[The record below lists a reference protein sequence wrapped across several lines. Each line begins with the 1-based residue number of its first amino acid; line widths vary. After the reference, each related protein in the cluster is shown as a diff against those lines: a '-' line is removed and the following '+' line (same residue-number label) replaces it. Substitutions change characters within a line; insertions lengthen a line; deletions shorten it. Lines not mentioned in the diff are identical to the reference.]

1 MSFRKTQ
8 RLGLVLIIL
17 GYITLGVTYALAT
30 PPLEASDEYKHYPF
44 VQYVQTQHALPVLDP
59 DDPGLWL
66 QEAAQP
72 PLYYLL
78 MAALTAPIDTS
89 DLPALHHQ
97 NPHAF
102 IGNPGQV
109 TNKNLIIHHPA
120 REAFPW
126 QGAVLA
132 VYLIRLASIGLGVG
146 TVLLAARLGST
157 LFNPQVGLLAAALT
171 AFNPMFLF
179 VSAAVNNDS
188 LAILLGHLG
197 LYLLVRLWQDAPD
210 PRACWQRYAALG
222 AVLGLGILTKLS
234 LGGLLGLTVLALT
247 WLAWRRRERRLLFG
261 GGAIVV
267 AAALAIPVWWFAR
280 NLRVYGNLTGLDA
293 FIAVQGTRQVPI
305 TWTDWVGEFGTFYRS
320 YWGLFG
326 GVNVAAPEPF
336 YFVCNL
342 AALVGAAGAGLWLW
356 RTFGIA
362 RGRGVGVPNGS
373 TELAEVLLGD
383 QGDTHQQVGDSRKR
397 DGTWLLAAWAAVL
410 LLLLLRWN
418 IISAAFQGRLIFPAL
433 GALNVLWAVGLL
445 AWTGDGRRPV
455 LALAVAGWML
465 GAAMILPWATI
476 RPAYAYPE
484 PLTEVPEA
492 ARFGPI
498 TFSGTEGG
506 EIQLVGVEMQSG
518 QSVTPAGEPVEVVL
532 YWQAVQPTERDY
544 VSTVHL
550 LGREYTSVGQ
560 VNRYPAW
567 GMIPTSQ
574 WQANQIWRDVY
585 HVFVDKDAA
594 APTRLRVSVGM
605 YDAGAG
611 HPLPATGP
619 DGKPLELVLVGEAR
633 LTTDR
638 PPPLEPPVTL
648 EMNWAEGIALTGY
661 SLDERTLNL
670 TLYWRATNVPSED
683 YTVFVHLLDESGA
696 PRGQGDG
703 PPVGGDYPTS
713 FWEAG
718 EVIIDKHH
726 VDVDA
731 DAPPGSYRLA
741 VGLYRLADGTRLAV
755 WDAAGTPQPD
765 KRVILPVEIKL
776 D

>member
-1 MSFRKTQ
+1 MSSRKTQ
-8 RLGLVLIIL
+8 HLRLVLIVL

-44 VQYVQTQHALPVLDP
+44 VQYVQAQRALPVLDP

-72 PLYYLL
+72 PLYHLL
-78 MAALTAPIDTS
+78 MATLTAPIDTS
-89 DLPALHHQ
+89 DLPEIHHE

-109 TNKNLIIHHPA
+109 TNKNLIIHDPA

-126 QGAVLA
+126 QGAVLS
-132 VYLIRLASIGLGVG
+132 VYLIRFASIGLGVG

-157 LFNPQVGLLAAALT
+157 LFKPQVGLLAAALT

-234 LGGLLGLTVLALT
+234 LGGLLGLTGLTLT
-247 WLAWRRRERRLLFG
+247 WLAWRRREWRLLFG

-267 AAALAIPVWWFAR
+267 TVALAVSGWWFAR
-280 NLRVYGNLTGLDA
+280 NLRAYGDLTGLDA
-293 FIAVQGTRQVPI
+293 FIAVQGIRDVPI
-305 TWTDWVGEFGTFYRS
+305 TWGDWVGEFGTFYRS

-326 GVNVAAPEPF
+326 GVNVAAPESF

-342 AALVGAAGAGLWLW
+342 AALVGAAGVGLWLW
-356 RTFGIA
+356 RKRPGKQNGI
-362 RGRGVGVPNGS
+362 
-373 TELAEVLLGD
+373 
-383 QGDTHQQVGDSRKR
+383 
-397 DGTWLLAAWAAVL
+397 WLLAAWAAVL
-410 LLLLLRWN
+410 FLLLLRWN
-418 IISAAFQGRLIFPAL
+418 IISEAFQGRLIFPAL
-433 GALNVLWAVGLL
+433 GALNVLWVVGLL
-445 AWTGDGRRPV
+445 AWTGEGKRPA
-455 LALAVAGWML
+455 LALVLLGWML
-465 GAAMILPWATI
+465 GAATVLPWAVI

-484 PLTEVPEA
+484 PLAAVPEA

-498 TFSGTEGG
+498 TFSGTARLSSPKSEGG

-518 QSVTPAGEPVEVVL
+518 QSVTPTGEPVEVVL
-532 YWQAVQPTERDY
+532 YWQAIQPTERDY

-574 WQANQIWRDVY
+574 WLAKQLWRDVY
-585 HVFVDKDAA
+585 HVFVNEDAA

-605 YDAGAG
+605 YDTQAG
-611 HPLPATGP
+611 HPLPARGP
-619 DGKPLELVLVGEAR
+619 EGTQLGIVLVGEAR
-633 LTTDR
+633 LITDQ
-638 PPPLEPPVTL
+638 PPPLEPSVTL
-648 EMNWAEGIALTGY
+648 EMNWADGIALAGY
-661 SLDERTLNL
+661 SLHPQTLNL
-670 TLYWRATNVPSED
+670 TLYWQATDTPSQD
-683 YTVFVHLLDESGA
+683 YTVFVHLLDESGML
-696 PRGQGDG
+696 RGQGDG
-703 PPVGGDYPTS
+703 PPVDGDYPTS

-718 EVIIDKHH
+718 EVIRDKHRL
-726 VDVDA
+726 DVDA

-765 KRVILPVEIKL
+765 NQVILPVEIEL

>member
-1 MSFRKTQ
+1 MGFGKTQ
-8 RLGLVLIIL
+8 RLGLVLIVL

-44 VQYVQTQHALPVLDP
+44 VQYVQAQRALPVLDAG
-59 DDPGLWL
+59 DPGLWL

-89 DLPALHHQ
+89 DLPELHHE

-109 TNKNLIIHHPA
+109 TNKNLIIHDPA

-132 VYLIRLASIGLGVG
+132 VYLIRFASIGLGVG

-157 LFNPQVGLLAAALT
+157 LFSSRVGLLAAALT

-188 LAILLGHLG
+188 LAILFGHLG

-210 PRACWQRYAALG
+210 PRAYWQRYAALG

-234 LGGLLGLTVLALT
+234 LGGLLGLTGLTLT
-247 WLAWRRRERRLLFG
+247 WLTWRRQEWRLLFG

-267 AAALAIPVWWFAR
+267 AVALAMSGWWFTR
-280 NLRVYGNLTGLDA
+280 NLRVYGDLTGLDA
-293 FIAVQGTRQVPI
+293 FIAVQGTRDVPI
-305 TWTDWVGEFGTFYRS
+305 TWDDWVGEFGTFYRS

-326 GVNVAAPEPF
+326 GVNVAAPESF

-342 AALVGAAGAGLWLW
+342 AALVGAAGVGLWLW
-356 RTFGIA
+356 RK
-362 RGRGVGVPNGS
+362 RP
-373 TELAEVLLGD
+373 
-383 QGDTHQQVGDSRKR
+383 RKQN
-397 DGTWLLAAWAAVL
+397 GTWLVAAWAAVL
-410 LLLLLRWN
+410 FLLLLRWN
-418 IISAAFQGRLIFPAL
+418 IISKAFQGRLIFPAL

-445 AWTGDGRRPV
+445 VWTGDGKRPA
-455 LALAVAGWML
+455 LALVLLGWML
-465 GAAMILPWATI
+465 GAAILLPWAAI

-484 PLTEVPEA
+484 PLTAVPEA
-492 ARFGPI
+492 AQFGPI
-498 TFSGTEGG
+498 SFSGTEGG
-506 EIQLVGVEMQSG
+506 EIQLVGVEINSG

-532 YWQAVQPTERDY
+532 YWQAIQPAERDY

-550 LGREYTSVGQ
+550 LGREYASVGQ

-574 WQANQIWRDVY
+574 WQAKQIWRDVY
-585 HVFVDKDAA
+585 HIFVNEDAA

-605 YDAGAG
+605 YDTEAG
-611 HPLPATGP
+611 HPLPARGP
-619 DGKPLELVLVGEAR
+619 EGTQLEIVLVGEAR
-633 LTTDR
+633 LTTDQ
-638 PPPLEPPVTL
+638 PPPLEPSVTL
-648 EMNWAEGIALTGY
+648 EMHWADGIVLAGY
-661 SLDERTLNL
+661 SLHPQTLTL
-670 TLYWRATNVPSED
+670 TLYWRATDTSSQD

-713 FWEAG
+713 FWEPG
-718 EVIIDKHH
+718 EVITDKHR

-765 KRVILPVEIKL
+765 NRVILPVEIVL

>member
-1 MSFRKTQ
+1 MNFRKMQ
-8 RLGLVLIIL
+8 RLSLVLIVL
-17 GYITLGVTYALAT
+17 GYITLGVIYTLAT

-44 VQYVQTQHALPVLDP
+44 VQYVQTQRALPVLDT

-89 DLPALHHQ
+89 DLPELHHQ

-109 TNKNLIIHHPA
+109 TNKNLIIHDPA

-126 QGAVLA
+126 RRAVLA
-132 VYLIRLASIGLGVG
+132 VHLIRFASIGLGVG

-157 LFNPQVGLLAAALT
+157 LFSPRVGLLAAALT

-210 PRACWQRYAALG
+210 PRACWRRYAALG
-222 AVLGLGILTKLS
+222 AVLGLGMLTKLS
-234 LGGLLGLTVLALT
+234 LGGLLGLTGLALT
-247 WLAWRRRERRLLFG
+247 WLAWRRREWRLLFG

-267 AAALAIPVWWFAR
+267 AMALAISGWWFAR
-280 NLRVYGNLTGLDA
+280 NLRVYGDPTGLNV
-293 FIAVQGTRQVPI
+293 FIAVQSTRNAPI
-305 TWTDWVGEFGTFYRS
+305 TWVGWVGEFGTFYRS

-342 AALVGAAGAGLWLW
+342 AALVGVAGVGLWLW
-356 RTFGIA
+356 RLFEIS
-362 RGRGVGVPNGS
+362 RGHSVGVPN
-373 TELAEVLLGD
+373 LLGCAAPPP
-383 QGDTHQQVGDSRKR
+383 QQVGDSGKQ
-397 DGTWLLAAWAAVL
+397 DGTWLLAAWATIL
-410 LLLLLRWN
+410 FLLLLRWN
-418 IISAAFQGRLIFPAL
+418 IISTAFQGRLIFPAL

-445 AWTGDGRRPV
+445 AWTGAGKRPA
-455 LALAVAGWML
+455 LALIVAGWTL
-465 GAAMILPWATI
+465 GAAILLPWATI

-484 PLTEVPEA
+484 PLTAVPEA

-498 TFSGTEGG
+498 TFSGAEGG

-532 YWQAVQPTERDY
+532 YWQAIQPAERDY

-567 GMIPTSQ
+567 GIIPTSR
-574 WQANQIWRDVY
+574 WQAEQIWRDVY
-585 HVFVDKDAA
+585 HVFAKKDAA
-594 APTRLRVSVGM
+594 APARLRVSVGM
-605 YDAGAG
+605 YDTEAG
-611 HPLPATGP
+611 HSLPARGP
-619 DGKPLELVLVGEAR
+619 DGTPLEMVLVGEAR
-633 LTTDR
+633 LTTDQ
-638 PPPLEPPVTL
+638 PPSLEPSVML
-648 EMNWAEGIALTGY
+648 EMNWADGIVLAGY
-661 SLDERTLNL
+661 SLDSRTLNL
-670 TLYWRATNVPSED
+670 TLYWRATDAPSQD
-683 YTVFVHLLDESGA
+683 YTVFVHLLDESGTL
-696 PRGQGDG
+696 RGQGDG

-713 FWEAG
+713 FWEQG
-718 EVIIDKHH
+718 EVIIDKHR

-731 DAPPGSYRLA
+731 DAPSGSYRLA
-741 VGLYRLADGTRLAV
+741 VGLYLPADGTRLAV

-765 KRVILPVEIKL
+765 NRVVLPVEIEL

>member
-1 MSFRKTQ
+1 MGFRKTQ
-8 RLGLVLIIL
+8 HPWLLLIVLA
-17 GYITLGVTYALAT
+17 YITLGVTYALAT

-44 VQYVQTQHALPVLDP
+44 VQYVQARRALPVLNP

-89 DLPALHHQ
+89 DLPELHHE

-102 IGNPGQV
+102 IGHPGQV
-109 TNKNLIIHHPA
+109 TNKNLIIHDPA

-132 VYLIRLASIGLGVG
+132 VYLIRFASIGLGVG

-157 LFNPQVGLLAAALT
+157 LFNSRVGLLAAALT

-197 LYLLVRLWQDAPD
+197 LYLLVRLWQDAPN
-210 PRACWQRYAALG
+210 PRACWQRYAVLG
-222 AVLGLGILTKLS
+222 AVLGLGMLTKIS
-234 LGGLLGLTVLALT
+234 LGGLLGLTGLTLT
-247 WLAWRRRERRLLFG
+247 WLAWRRREWRLLFG

-267 AAALAIPVWWFAR
+267 AVALAIFGWWFTR
-280 NLRVYGNLTGLDA
+280 NLRVYGDPTGLNA
-293 FIAVQGTRQVPI
+293 FIAVQGTRDAPI
-305 TWTDWVGEFGTFYRS
+305 AWDDWVGEFGTFYRS

-342 AALVGAAGAGLWLW
+342 AALVGAAGVGTFVLDEVQGLWRW
-356 RTFGIA
+356 RKRP
-362 RGRGVGVPNGS
+362 RGQTCP
-373 TELAEVLLGD
+373 ELC
-383 QGDTHQQVGDSRKR
+383 QR

-445 AWTGDGRRPV
+445 AWTSDGKRPA
-455 LALAVAGWML
+455 LALVLSGWML
-465 GAAMILPWATI
+465 GAAIILPWATI

-484 PLTEVPEA
+484 PLTAVPEA

-498 TFSGTEGG
+498 TFSGVEGG

-518 QSVTPAGEPVEVVL
+518 ESVTPAGEPVEVVL
-532 YWQAVQPTERDY
+532 YWQAIQPVERDY

-574 WQANQIWRDVY
+574 WPCTVRPGHVQANQIWRDVY
-585 HVFVDKDAA
+585 HVFVDKDAT

-605 YDAGAG
+605 YDAEAG

-619 DGKPLELVLVGEAR
+619 EGTQLEMVLVGEAR
-633 LTTDR
+633 LTTDQ
-638 PPPLEPPVTL
+638 PIPLEPPVTL
-648 EMNWAEGIALTGY
+648 EMHWADGIALAGY
-661 SLDERTLNL
+661 SLDKRTLNL
-670 TLYWRATNVPSED
+670 TLYWQATDTPSQD
-683 YTVFVHLLDESGA
+683 YTVFVHLLDESGTLC
-696 PRGQGDG
+696 GQGDG

-713 FWEAG
+713 FWEPG
-718 EVIIDKHH
+718 EVIIDKHHVH

-765 KRVILPVEIKL
+765 DRVILPAEIEF

>member
-8 RLGLVLIIL
+8 RLGLVLIVL

-44 VQYVQTQHALPVLDP
+44 VQYVQAQHALPVLDP

-89 DLPALHHQ
+89 DLPEFHHK

-109 TNKNLIIHHPA
+109 TNKNLIIHDPA

-132 VYLIRLASIGLGVG
+132 VYLIRFASIGLGVG

-157 LFNPQVGLLAAALT
+157 LFSPRVGLLAAALT

-210 PRACWQRYAALG
+210 PRAYWQRYAALG
-222 AVLGLGILTKLS
+222 AVLGLGMLTKLS
-234 LGGLLGLTVLALT
+234 LGWLLGLTGLTLT
-247 WLAWRRRERRLLFG
+247 WLAWRRREWRLLFG
-261 GGAIVV
+261 GGAIIV
-267 AAALAIPVWWFAR
+267 AGALAMSGWWFAR
-280 NLRVYGNLTGLDA
+280 NLRVYGDPTGLNA
-293 FIAVQGTRQVPI
+293 FIAVQGTRHVPM
-305 TWTDWVGEFGTFYRS
+305 TWGDWVGEFGTFYRS

-326 GVNVAAPEPF
+326 GVNVAAPEYF
-336 YFVCNL
+336 YFVYNL
-342 AALVGAAGAGLWLW
+342 AALVGAAGVGLWLW
-356 RTFGIA
+356 RKCPRKQTC
-362 RGRGVGVPNGS
+362 P
-373 TELAEVLLGD
+373 ELC
-383 QGDTHQQVGDSRKR
+383 RR

-410 LLLLLRWN
+410 FLLLLRWN
-418 IISAAFQGRLIFPAL
+418 IISMAFQGRLILPAL

-445 AWTGDGRRPV
+445 AWTGAGRWPC
-455 LALAVAGWML
+455 LALVLSGWML
-465 GAAMILPWATI
+465 GAAIILPWAVI

-484 PLTEVPEA
+484 PLTAVPEA
-492 ARFGPI
+492 VRFGPI

-506 EIQLVGVEMQSG
+506 KFQLVGVEMQNG
-518 QSVTPAGEPVEVVL
+518 QSVTPAGRPVEVVL
-532 YWQAVQPTERDY
+532 YWQAIQPAKRDY

-574 WQANQIWRDVY
+574 WQVEQIWRDVY
-585 HVFVDKDAA
+585 HIFVNKDAA
-594 APTRLRVSVGM
+594 APTRLRVSVGL
-605 YDAGAG
+605 YDTEAGQ
-611 HPLPATGP
+611 PLPAKGP
-619 DGKPLELVLVGEAR
+619 DGTQLEMVLVGEAR

-638 PPPLEPPVTL
+638 PPPTEPLVTL
-648 EMNWAEGIALTGY
+648 EMNWADGIALAGY
-661 SLDERTLNL
+661 NLDPRTLNL
-670 TLYWRATNVPSED
+670 TLYWRATDTPSQD
-683 YTVFVHLLDESGA
+683 YTVFVHLLDESGTL
-696 PRGQGDG
+696 RGQGDG

-713 FWEAG
+713 FWEQG
-718 EVIIDKHH
+718 EVIIDKHC

-741 VGLYRLADGTRLAV
+741 VGLYLLADGTRLAV
-755 WDAAGTPQPD
+755 WDAAGTPQSD
-765 KRVILPVEIKL
+765 NRVILPVEIEL

>member
-1 MSFRKTQ
+1 MTSRKTQ
-8 RLGLVLIIL
+8 RLGLVLIVL

-44 VQYVQTQHALPVLDP
+44 VQYVQAQRALPVLDP

-78 MAALTAPIDTS
+78 MAALTMPIDTS
-89 DLPALHHQ
+89 DLPELHHK

-109 TNKNLIIHHPA
+109 TNKNLIIHDPA

-132 VYLIRLASIGLGVG
+132 VYLIRFATIGLGVG
-146 TVLLAARLGST
+146 TVLLAARLWST
-157 LFNPQVGLLAAALT
+157 LFSSRVGLLAAALT

-197 LYLLVRLWQDAPD
+197 LYLLVRMWQDAPD

-234 LGGLLGLTVLALT
+234 LGGLLGLTGLALT
-247 WLAWRRRERRLLFG
+247 WLAWRRREWRLLFG

-267 AAALAIPVWWFAR
+267 AAALAMSGWWAAR
-280 NLRVYGNLTGLDA
+280 NLRVYGDPTGLNA
-293 FIAVQGTRQVPI
+293 FIAVQGTRDTPI
-305 TWTDWVGEFGTFYRS
+305 TWADWVGEFGTFYRS

-326 GVNVAAPEPF
+326 GVNVAAPESF
-336 YFVCNL
+336 YSVCNL
-342 AALVGAAGAGLWLW
+342 AALVGAAGVGLWLW
-356 RTFGIA
+356 RLFESS
-362 RGRGVGVPNGS
+362 RGHSVGLPN
-373 TELAEVLLGD
+373 LLGER
-383 QGDTHQQVGDSRKR
+383 GDTPQQVGESRKQTCPELCRR
-397 DGTWLLAAWAAVL
+397 DGTWLLAAWAAVSL
-410 LLLLLRWN
+410 VLLLRWT
-418 IISAAFQGRLIFPAL
+418 IISEAFQGRLIFPAL

-445 AWTGDGRRPV
+445 AWMGTGRRPC
-455 LALAVAGWML
+455 LALVVSGWML
-465 GAAMILPWATI
+465 GAAILLPWVAI

-484 PLTEVPEA
+484 ALTAVPEA
-492 ARFGPI
+492 AQFGPI

-506 EIQLVGVEMQSG
+506 EFQLVGVEMQSG
-518 QSVTPAGEPVEVVL
+518 QSVAPASEPVEVVL
-532 YWQAVQPTERDY
+532 YWQAIQPAERDY

-567 GMIPTSQ
+567 GMILTSQ
-574 WQANQIWRDVY
+574 WQAEQIWRDVY
-585 HVFVDKDAA
+585 HIFAKKDAA
-594 APTRLRVSVGM
+594 APMRLRVSVGL
-605 YDAGAG
+605 YDTEAG
-611 HPLPATGP
+611 HPLPAKGP
-619 DGKPLELVLVGEAR
+619 DGTSLAMVLVGEAR
-633 LTTDR
+633 LATDQ
-638 PPPLEPPVTL
+638 PPRLEPPVPL
-648 EMNWAEGIALTGY
+648 EMNWADGIALAGY
-661 SLDERTLNL
+661 GLDSQMNL
-670 TLYWRATNVPSED
+670 TLFWRATDTPSQD
-683 YTVFVHLLDESGA
+683 YTVFVHLLDESGVL
-696 PRGQGDG
+696 RGQGDG
-703 PPVGGDYPTS
+703 PPVSGDYPTF
-713 FWEAG
+713 FWEPG
-718 EVIIDKHH
+718 EVIIDTHH

-741 VGLYRLADGTRLAV
+741 VGLYRLGDGTRLAV
-755 WDAAGTPQPD
+755 WDAAAMPQPNN
-765 KRVILPVEIKL
+765 RVILPVETEL